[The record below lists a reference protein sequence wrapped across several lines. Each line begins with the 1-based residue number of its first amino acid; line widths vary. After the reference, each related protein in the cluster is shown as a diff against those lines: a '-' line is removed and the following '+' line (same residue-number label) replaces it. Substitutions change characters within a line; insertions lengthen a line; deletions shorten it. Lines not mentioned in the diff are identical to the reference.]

1 MIQIKLGL
9 VVKNHRNRW
18 GSIFRENPTYE
29 CGLGTPHIME
39 RPVLAKI
46 AKTYSSI
53 IQNALDNHD
62 REVASNPAF
71 HSEVNSNFIRLKI
84 PSLSSKRFRRKPHGK
99 Y

>member
-1 MIQIKLGL
+1 MDFAQNKILLL
-9 VVKNHRNRW
+9 VSLLTFFNA
-18 GSIFRENPTYE
+18 YE

-53 IQNALDNHD
+53 LQNALDNHD